1 MMGSDWE
8 RYWEDVT
15 VVEECIMYFK
25 WITGLEVAF
34 LPVSSAHLKQCAAV
48 SVLAMEAFSCVIQIA
63 AWKKKRPTKAKN
75 PWQISSLRETMSE
88 LPSAVSPPFIS
99 TFHWTLTFKTN
110 STEKQKGMGKHT
122 QHHHCWLWYNTLQ
135 MWEFASFLLCVLP
148 YRKWVICKSS
158 SRYIAVTWQGKV
170 VLGVPIMYFQI
181 ILVKVKSPFC
191 IIAVVLQTM

>member
-1 MMGSDWE
+1 MDSRSRSGLSACVLCIFKAMYSSVRSCNGS
-8 RYWEDVT
+8 
-15 VVEECIMYFK
+15 F
-25 WITGLEVAF
+25 F
-34 LPVSSAHLKQCAAV
+34 LCYPD
-48 SVLAMEAFSCVIQIA
+48 SCL
-63 AWKKKRPTKAKN
+63 KKKRPTKAKN

-135 MWEFASFLLCVLP
+135 IREFASFLLCVLP

>member
-1 MMGSDWE
+1 MDNRSRSGLSACVLCTFKAMCSSVRSCNGS
-8 RYWEDVT
+8 
-15 VVEECIMYFK
+15 F
-25 WITGLEVAF
+25 F
-34 LPVSSAHLKQCAAV
+34 LCYPD
-48 SVLAMEAFSCVIQIA
+48 SCL
-63 AWKKKRPTKAKN
+63 KKKRPTKAKN

-148 YRKWVICKSS
+148 YWKWVICKSS